1 MEQMFEY
8 RAGRVDIRKTEDGPM
23 ILART
28 DKGQVVIY
36 ITDLQLQT
44 LARQTKLLQ
53 SDDSEQPDRLWD
65 KDQD

>member
-1 MEQMFEY
+1 MAKMFEY
-8 RAGRVDIRKTEDGPM
+8 RAGRVDIRRTDDGPM

-36 ITDLQLQT
+36 ITHHQLQT

-53 SDDSEQPDRLWD
+53 SDDSERPDRLWD
-65 KDQD
+65 KDEN